1 MLVPQPS
8 PRPEDVPAHAGS
20 PPSQRDLVERRARL
34 LGPAYRA
41 FYRNPI
47 HLVRGS
53 GVWLYDAQGRK
64 FLDAYNNVASVGHCH
79 PRVVEALSAQAATLN
94 THTRY
99 LSEVILDYA
108 EKLLG
113 TFPSHLGPSHLGPSH
128 LGPSHLGHVMF
139 TCTGSEAND
148 LAIRIAQHASG
159 GTGVIITDF
168 AYHGT
173 TMATAQLS
181 PAAGGARA
189 VPEQHRT
196 VKAPDTFREDGQDA
210 RDFAKNVG
218 AAIDSMRA
226 QDIQPAALLLDAA
239 FSSDG
244 IFFPDPAVMSEAAGL
259 VKKAGGIIIADE
271 VQSGFGRLGQGMWG
285 YANYGIEPDI
295 VTLGKP
301 IGDGHPIGAVV
312 VRPEVVAS
320 FGSNKGYFNT
330 FGGNPVAAAVGIAVL
345 EVIEGEGL
353 IENARGVGA
362 YTGDLL
368 CALQSRHG
376 MVGDIRHNGLY
387 FGVELTDGDMAA
399 TAMKTAAV
407 VETMRENGVLIS
419 SCGPRGNVLKIRP
432 PLPFSRE
439 NADQLAETLDN
450 ALSQW

>member
-1 MLVPQPS
+1 MSQSS
-8 PRPEDVPAHAGS
+8 PNPANADATA
-20 PPSQRDLVERRARL
+20 SQRALLERRARL
-34 LGPAYRA
+34 LGPTYRA

-79 PRVVEALSAQAATLN
+79 PRVVEALSGQAATLN

-99 LSEVILDYA
+99 LSEIILDYA

-113 TFPSHLGPSHLGPSH
+113 TCPA
-128 LGPSHLGHVMF
+128 HLGHAMF

-148 LAIRIAQHASG
+148 LAIRIAQHSSG

-168 AYHGT
+168 AYHGAT
-173 TMATAQLS
+173 IATAQLS
-181 PAAGGARA
+181 PAAVGAKG
-189 VPEQHRT
+189 VPAHHRT
-196 VKAPDTFREDGQDA
+196 VAAPDTFRDHGRTA
-210 RDFAKNVG
+210 RDFAKNVA

-226 QDIQPAALLLDAA
+226 QNIRPAAMLLDSA

-244 IFFPDPAVMSEAAGL
+244 IFFPDAAVMREAADH
-259 VKKAGGIIIADE
+259 VKKAGGIVIADE

-285 YANYGIEPDI
+285 FANYGIEPDI

-301 IGDGHPIGAVV
+301 IGAGHPMGAVL
-312 VRPEVVAS
+312 VRPQLVAS
-320 FGSNKGYFNT
+320 FGSNTGYFNT

-353 IENARGVGA
+353 IENARMVGA
-362 YTGDLL
+362 YTADLL
-368 CALQSRHG
+368 NALQSRHG
-376 MVGDIRHNGLY
+376 MVADIRHNGLY
-387 FGVELTDGDMAA
+387 FGVELTAEGDAA
-399 TAMKTAAV
+399 VAAAKTSAV
-407 VETMRENGVLIS
+407 VEAMREDGVLIS

-432 PLPFSRE
+432 PLPFARD
-439 NADQLAETLDN
+439 NAEQLAETLDR